1 MQHNT
6 IKHKLKAGQWVLG
19 TCITDYFSAE
29 VVVIMKAAG
38 MDHFFLDTEHGRAS
52 FADIQALVRVAKAAD
67 VTPLVRV
74 TWNEYPYIARTFD
87 CGAMGVVCPRVD
99 SVEEAKRIVDC
110 IKFPPLGNRG
120 YGLRS
125 IVTDLDF
132 HGARAEMDS
141 SNNETMVILQMETQN
156 FVDQV
161 DEITAIPGVDA
172 TMVGPFDLSVSLGIP
187 GEFEHPKFW
196 AAFDRMVAACE
207 KNGVAPGVHAATPEM
222 LQKCKD
228 HGARFLTCATD
239 ASMLQRGWKAIRN
252 AFPSEEKKAG
262 GEGGYM

>member
-6 IKHKLKAGQWVLG
+6 IKHKLKAGGSVLG
-19 TCITDYFSAE
+19 TCITDYVGPE
-29 VVVIMKAAG
+29 VVTILKAAG
-38 MDHFFLDTEHGRAS
+38 MEYFFLDTEHGRAS
-52 FADIQALVRVAKAAD
+52 FSDIQTLVRVGRAAD
-67 VTPLVRV
+67 VIPLVRV
-74 TWNEYPYIARTFD
+74 TWNEYPFIARTFD
-87 CGAMGVVCPRVD
+87 CGAMGVICPRVD
-99 SVEEAKRIVDC
+99 SIEEARRIVNC

-132 HGARAEMDS
+132 KGARGEMDS
-141 SNNETMVILQMETQN
+141 SNDETMVILQMETQN

-187 GEFEHPKFW
+187 GEFDNPKFW
-196 AAFDRMVAACE
+196 AAFDRMVEACE
-207 KNGVAPGVHAATPEM
+207 KNGVAPGVHAGNAQM

-239 ASMLQRGWKAIRN
+239 ASVLLRGWKEIRA
-252 AFPSEEKKAG
+252 AFPAGDKKAG

>member
-6 IKHKLKAGQWVLG
+6 IKHKLKAGKWVLG
-19 TCITDYFSAE
+19 TCITDYYGTE
-29 VVVIMKAAG
+29 VVTIMKAAG
-38 MDHFFLDTEHGRAS
+38 MEHFFIDTEHSRAS
-52 FADIQALVRVAKAAD
+52 FSDIQTLVRVAKAAE

-141 SNNETMVILQMETQN
+141 SNEETMVILQMETQN

-161 DEITAIPGVDA
+161 DQITAVPGVDA
-172 TMVGPFDLSVSLGIP
+172 TMVGPFDLSVALGIP

-196 AAFDRMVAACE
+196 AAFDKMVEACE
-207 KNGVAPGVHAATPEM
+207 KNGVAPGVHAGNAEM

-239 ASMLQRGWKAIRN
+239 ASMLQRGWKAIRG
-252 AFPSEEKKAG
+252 AFPSEDVQG
-262 GEGGYM
+262 GGSGGYM